1 MLFGAGLEDDWTSPA
16 VWARANPSLG
26 LTVKRDY
33 LEQECRRARDM
44 PSYENT
50 FKRLHLN
57 MWTEAETRWLSM
69 EQWDVGAARSIVRRS
84 AGGRASW
91 AWTSSSTKD
100 LSALV
105 ALFPDARRRLRR
117 VG

>member
-1 MLFGAGLEDDWTSPA
+1 MTPSFLPVLLGAGIEDDWTSPD

-26 LTVKRDY
+26 LTVKLDY

-57 MWTEAETRWLSM
+57 CWTEAETRWLSM
-69 EQWDVGAARSIVRRS
+69 EQWDVGTVPVDRAALRGRSCFVGVETSVPRR
-84 AGGRASW
+84 
-91 AWTSSSTKD
+91 T
-100 LSALV
+100 
-105 ALFPDARRRLRR
+105 
-117 VG
+117 